1 MPFNPTYPHDLAL
14 LPPKVNFKDPEF
26 QELLILARAELGELK
41 GYSYSM
47 PNPMLLLSPAIL
59 KESLASSEIEN
70 INTTILN
77 VLENQ
82 LFPQTDQRSP
92 DKEVLRYR
100 DAVLC
105 GYENFSKYSIS
116 TRSIIEIEK
125 KLMQD
130 STGDYRT
137 TQNGIE
143 NSLTKEIIYT
153 PPVAGKIPNYMS
165 NLENFMNDIDSKDMD
180 PLVRAAIAHYQFEAI
195 HPFGDGNGRTG
206 RILMVLNLIQHQV
219 LNLPILYVS
228 GYLIKN
234 RPEYYRLLLNVTTND
249 GWKEYILFML
259 RAFYIQAKETK
270 ELIFKIKNYYFEL
283 KIQIKKDHRKIYSA
297 DLVDALFTYPVIIPG
312 KLAELLDV
320 GRDTASKYLEE
331 LTAAGILDDK
341 KVGRYH
347 FYATKILLAILHE

>member
-1 MPFNPTYPHDLAL
+1 M
-14 LPPKVNFKDPEF
+14 
-26 QELLILARAELGELK
+26 ARAELGELK

-47 PNPMLLLSPAIL
+47 PNPLLLLSPAIL

-82 LFPQTDQRSP
+82 LFPQTEQRPP

-100 DAVLC
+100 DAIFS
-105 GYENFSKYSIS
+105 GFENLTKYSIS
-116 TRSIIEIEK
+116 TRSIIQIEK
-125 KLMQD
+125 KLIP
-130 STGDYRT
+130 STVNDYRS

-143 NSLTKEIIYT
+143 NSITKEIIYT
-153 PPVAGKIPNYMS
+153 PPEAGKIASYMN
-165 NLENFMNDIDSKDMD
+165 NLENFMNDIASTDMD
-180 PLVRAAIAHYQFEAI
+180 PLIRAAIAHYQFEAV

-219 LNLPILYVS
+219 LDLPILYIS

-234 RPEYYRLLLNVTTND
+234 RPEYYRLLLDVTKNQN
-249 GWKEYILFML
+249 WREYILFML
-259 RAFYIQAKETK
+259 NAFYAQAKETK
-270 ELIFKIKNYYFEL
+270 EIIFKIKDYYFEL
-283 KIQIKKDHRKIYSA
+283 KTTIKKDHRKIYSA

-331 LTAAGILDDK
+331 LKRSGIVDDK

-347 FYATKILLAILHE
+347 FYATKNLLNILHK